1 MIPMIKLFIF
11 ICLTPMF
18 LYSAN
23 TLTAVTLPDQFET
36 VTPINEET
44 EWIVFSMNHEV
55 SDVINKAIEDLK
67 ITDIQSLKGAY
78 VSDISKMP
86 SMISK
91 MIALPKMRKYTFK
104 VLLDKEGD
112 ITKTWPRKDLKATI
126 INLKKLEISEVVHTD
141 QIAVIKKFLLDK
153 KEQPIKK

>member
-1 MIPMIKLFIF
+1 MIKLFII
-11 ICLTPMF
+11 ICLAPFF

-23 TLTAVTLPDQFET
+23 NLPAVTLPDQFET
-36 VTPINEET
+36 ATPINQET
-44 EWIVFSMNHEV
+44 EWIIFSMNHEV
-55 SDVINKAIEDLK
+55 SDVINQAIEDLK

-86 SMISK
+86 AMIAK
-91 MIALPKMRKYTFK
+91 MIALPKMKKYTFK

-126 INLKKLEISEVVHTD
+126 ISLKKLEIIEVVHTD
-141 QIAVIKKFLLDK
+141 QIAVIKKFLQDK